1 MKDKKDMHMNCF
13 IHTLKSDAH
22 YFVMKI
28 KCHWEFI
35 MPSTSNIKLMSMSK
49 HYMYN
54 TKNRFDYSVSFP
66 TFQNLRIK

>member
-35 MPSTSNIKLMSMSK
+35 MSSTSNLNVKTL
-49 HYMYN
+49 YN
-54 TKNRFDYSVSFP
+54 TENRFDYSVSFP